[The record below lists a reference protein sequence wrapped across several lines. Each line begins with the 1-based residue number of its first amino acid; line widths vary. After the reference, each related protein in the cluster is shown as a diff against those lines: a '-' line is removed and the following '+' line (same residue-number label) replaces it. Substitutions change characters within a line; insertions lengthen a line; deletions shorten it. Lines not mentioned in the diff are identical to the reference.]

1 MLTLTSPSFG
11 HGDLIPRNHTADG
24 LNRSPPLTWTEVPA
38 GTRSLALVVEDP
50 DAPDP
55 AAPQR
60 IFTHW
65 IIYNL
70 PPTPGHLALAAS
82 RERLPAGAQ
91 AGRNDFGQTGYG
103 GPAPPIGRH
112 RYFFRLFALDTVLP
126 ADLGPVDRATLMRTI
141 GSHILE
147 EAELMG
153 VYERERI
160 TPQPRSANV

>member
-1 MLTLTSPSFG
+1 MMTLSSPSFG
-11 HGDLIPRNHTADG
+11 HGYMIPRNHTADG
-24 LNRSPPLTWTEVPA
+24 LNRAPPLAWSDVPA
-38 GTRSLALVVEDP
+38 RAKSLALIVEDP

-70 PPTPGHLALAAS
+70 QSSAGGLPLGAAQAD
-82 RERLPAGAQ
+82 LPAGARM
-91 AGRNDFGQTGYG
+91 GRNDFGQTAYS

-126 ADLGPVDRATLMRTI
+126 TNLGPADRAKLTKAMQ
-141 GSHILE
+141 GHIIE
-147 EAELMG
+147 EAELMAM
-153 VYERERI
+153 YERG
-160 TPQPRSANV
+160 PQELHPAPPL